1 MIEKTLTSLNLDNM
15 ELIHRH
21 KEITKLQSELI
32 TKKKMIDTKLDFNI
46 VQKFKLERR
55 KLELLPKLEAPL
67 PCFEHLPQ
75 LNVPP
80 MPPTTPWNNQT
91 VTPPQKS
98 SCTIWPV
105 AKRYIFPYSKSH
117 ELKVAKK
124 LFKTDEC
131 STSGVSD
138 DDLLKEIEKLD
149 K

>member
-15 ELIHRH
+15 ELIQRH

-32 TKKKMIDTKLDFNI
+32 MEKKMIDTKLDFNI

-67 PCFEHLPQ
+67 ACFECLPQ

-80 MPPTTPWNNQT
+80 MPPTTPPNNQT

-98 SCTIWPV
+98 SCTI
-105 AKRYIFPYSKSH
+105 
-117 ELKVAKK
+117 
-124 LFKTDEC
+124 
-131 STSGVSD
+131 
-138 DDLLKEIEKLD
+138 
-149 K
+149 